1 MSILDRLWPRRPPVR
16 TADSATIREFFNQA
30 AADEEHYPS
39 TIDPRI
45 LHVKVVLEHLGDLNG
60 KRVADVGCGKGRFA
74 RVVKEKNP
82 RASVVALDLAE
93 AMLKPI
99 PGEIHRVAASMTA
112 LPLATEAFDGAY
124 ATESL
129 EHAVDIPGAVAELAR
144 IVKPG
149 GRIVIIDKNAEAWG
163 RLKTP
168 AWERWFGR
176 KELEKLLARHCR
188 EVTSRPISYWEDVEP
203 DGLFLAWLAVK

>member
-1 MSILDRLWPRRPPVR
+1 MSLIDRLWPRRPPLR
-16 TADSATIREFFNQA
+16 TADPATIRAFFNQA

-45 LHVKVVLEHLGDLNG
+45 LHVKLVLEHLGDLNG

-74 RVVKEKNP
+74 RIVKDRNP
-82 RASVVALDLAE
+82 RASVIALDLAE
-93 AMLKPI
+93 AMLRPI
-99 PGEIHRVAASMTA
+99 SPEIERVAASMTA

-149 GRIVIIDKNAEAWG
+149 GRIVIIDKNVEAWG
-163 RLKTP
+163 RLQTP
-168 AWERWFGR
+168 SWEKWFGR
-176 KELEKLLARHCR
+176 KELEKLLARDCR
-188 EVTSRPISYWEDVEP
+188 EVISQPLSYWEDEKP